1 MVVRGL
7 LMNTEADNPVP
18 AQELDITSMQLG
30 IDRLEFT
37 LHSRENVR
45 IMAQTLAE
53 QAQRGLMLLTPDL
66 EPAIFDQ
73 QPFLNAVSELSRQ
86 HRDAYFRVLI
96 FDSRRITQHGH
107 RLIELSRRTGPAI
120 EFRCPPPGY
129 QNSGR
134 TFLICDDAGYYFR
147 PLASRYE
154 GTANFNDPGEVARL
168 KKYFMELWER
178 SEPDSELRQLH
189 V

>member
-1 MVVRGL
+1 
-7 LMNTEADNPVP
+7 MNTEADSPVP
-18 AQELDITSMQLG
+18 AQELDISSMQLG

-37 LHSRENVR
+37 LHSRDDVR
-45 IMAQTLAE
+45 NMAQALAE
-53 QAQRGLMLLTPDL
+53 QAQRGLMLLTDDL

-73 QPFLNAVSELSRQ
+73 QPFLHAIGKLSRQ
-86 HRDAYFRVLI
+86 HRDAYFRILI
-96 FDSRRITQHGH
+96 LDSRRVLQHGH

-120 EFRCPPPGY
+120 EFRRPPPDY
-129 QNSGR
+129 QNSGK

-178 SEPDSELRQLH
+178 SEADNELRRLH